1 VQRISRLN
9 LQWYHIL
16 IILAA
21 NSVITQLQKQW
32 IFCFIATHHSS
43 VLFRSRPGLI
53 ILTRKWCCGS

>member
-21 NSVITQLQKQW
+21 NSVITRYKSNGY
-32 IFCFIATHHSS
+32 F
-43 VLFRSRPGLI
+43 VL
-53 ILTRKWCCGS
+53 